1 MFNIINRKFKERNK
15 ADALVFSFALLFSFA
30 FLALL
35 VFASCEQKKPEEVS
49 IPKDTVQVKAEKA
62 APIDTL
68 IKDTA
73 SVKKPE
79 VVIPDLKGKWTG
91 VFDQRSTTL
100 RITEQ
105 DGNSFK
111 GSITINY
118 REVINQQVSGT
129 LNEET
134 MEVSMK
140 DLLHSRYAGT
150 YKGKFSDDLKK
161 LSGTFTQNV
170 EKTKFSFSLK
180 KQ

>member
-1 MFNIINRKFKERNK
+1 MFNILTKKIKERNK
-15 ADALVFSFALLFSFA
+15 VYPLLFS
-30 FLALL
+30 LALL
-35 VFASCEQKKPEEVS
+35 ALLYLTSCEQKKPEEVS
-49 IPKDTVQVKAEKA
+49 VPKDSLQVKAEEA
-62 APIDTL
+62 VPIDKP

-73 SVKKPE
+73 TVKVPE

-91 VFDQRSTTL
+91 TLDQRSTTMK
-100 RITEQ
+100 ITEQ

-129 LNEET
+129 VNEKT

-150 YKGKFSDDLKK
+150 YKGKISEDLKK

-170 EKTKFSFSLK
+170 EKTKFSFYLK

>member
-1 MFNIINRKFKERNK
+1 MPKAPDKRLREIINLK
-15 ADALVFSFALLFSFA
+15 SILFS
-30 FLALL
+30 LALITL
-35 VFASCEQKKPEEVS
+35 FVFTSCEQKKTEEVS
-49 IPKDTVQVKAEKA
+49 VSKDTVQVKVEET
-62 APIDTL
+62 APVDTVS
-68 IKDTA
+68 KETA
-73 SVKKPE
+73 VVTEPE

-91 VFDQRSTTL
+91 TFDKRATTL

-105 DGNSFK
+105 DGNAFK

-129 LNEET
+129 IDQEK

-150 YKGKFSDDLKK
+150 YKAKLSEDMKQ

>member
-1 MFNIINRKFKERNK
+1 MLEALNTRSKEIIKIKSLIFP
-15 ADALVFSFALLFSFA
+15 LVFISLF
-30 FLALL
+30 
-35 VFASCEQKKPEEVS
+35 VFTSCEQKKTEEVS
-49 IPKDTVQVKAEKA
+49 VSKDTVQVKVEEP
-62 APIDTL
+62 APVDTL
-68 IKDTA
+68 SKETA
-73 SVKKPE
+73 VVTEPE

-91 VFDQRSTTL
+91 TFDKRATTL

-111 GSITINY
+111 GAITINY

-129 LNEET
+129 IDEKK

-150 YKGKFSDDLKK
+150 YKAKLSEDMKK

-170 EKTKFSFSLK
+170 EKTKFTFSLK
-180 KQ
+180 RQ

>member
-1 MFNIINRKFKERNK
+1 MLNLSIGKIK
-15 ADALVFSFALLFSFA
+15 AISKIQSLIYSIA
-30 FLALL
+30 FLSIML
-35 VFASCEQKKPEEVS
+35 FIGCEQKKSEEVS
-49 IPKDTVQVKAEKA
+49 VPKDTVQVKIEEP
-62 APIDTL
+62 APVDTL
-68 IKDTA
+68 VKDTTTLL
-73 SVKKPE
+73 KEPE
-79 VVIPDLKGKWTG
+79 VVFPDLKGKWTG
-91 VFDQRSTTL
+91 TFDQRAVTL

-111 GSITINY
+111 GAITINY

-129 LNEET
+129 INEEK
-134 MEVSMK
+134 MEISMK

-150 YKGKFSDDLKK
+150 YKGKISEDMKK

>member
-1 MFNIINRKFKERNK
+1 M
-15 ADALVFSFALLFSFA
+15 
-30 FLALL
+30 
-35 VFASCEQKKPEEVS
+35 
-49 IPKDTVQVKAEKA
+49 
-62 APIDTL
+62 
-68 IKDTA
+68 
-73 SVKKPE
+73 
-79 VVIPDLKGKWTG
+79 VIPDLKGKWTG
-91 VFDQRSTTL
+91 TFDKRTTTL

-105 DGNSFK
+105 DGMTFK

-129 LNEET
+129 INEKT

-150 YKGKFSDDLKK
+150 YKGKVSEDMKI

>member
-1 MFNIINRKFKERNK
+1 MLDILNGKFKRISK
-15 ADALVFSFALLFSFA
+15 FRSLLFSFALL
-30 FLALL
+30 ALL
-35 VFASCEQKKPEEVS
+35 VLTSCEQKKPEEVS
-49 IPKDTVQVKAEKA
+49 VLKDTVQVKADKA
-62 APIDTL
+62 VPADTL
-68 IKDTA
+68 LKDTTT
-73 SVKKPE
+73 VKEPE

-91 VFDQRSTTL
+91 TFDQRATTL

-111 GSITINY
+111 GAITINY

-134 MEVSMK
+134 MEITMK

-150 YKGKFSDDLKK
+150 YKGKLSEDMKK
-161 LSGTFTQNV
+161 FSGTFTQNV
-170 EKTKFSFSLK
+170 DKTKFSFNLK

>member
-1 MFNIINRKFKERNK
+1 MIDLLSKKINKIKIYQ
-15 ADALVFSFALLFSFA
+15 SLLFS
-30 FLALL
+30 LSLLSLL
-35 VFASCEQKKPEEVS
+35 VFTSCEQKKPEEVS
-49 IPKDTVQVKAEKA
+49 VLKDTVQVKVEVP

-68 IKDTA
+68 VKDTTA
-73 SVKKPE
+73 LMKEPA

-91 VFDQRSTTL
+91 TFDQRATTL

-111 GSITINY
+111 GAITINY

-129 LNEET
+129 INEKT
-134 MEVSMK
+134 MDISMK
-140 DLLHSRYAGT
+140 DLLHSRYAGS
-150 YKGKFSDDLKK
+150 YKGKLSEDMKT

>member
-1 MFNIINRKFKERNK
+1 MLNSLSMKFKEISK
-15 ADALVFSFALLFSFA
+15 IKSLLFSV
-30 FLALL
+30 ALL
-35 VFASCEQKKPEEVS
+35 SIISFIGCEQKKPEEVS
-49 IPKDTVQVKAEKA
+49 VPKDSVQVKVEAPAPAETVA
-62 APIDTL
+62 
-68 IKDTA
+68 KDTTP
-73 SVKKPE
+73 VKEPE

-91 VFDQRSTTL
+91 TFDQRTTTL

-129 LNEET
+129 VNEET
-134 MEVSMK
+134 MEISMK

-150 YKGKFSDDLKK
+150 YKGKLSEDMEK

>member
-1 MFNIINRKFKERNK
+1 MSKSFSLIIP
-15 ADALVFSFALLFSFA
+15 LFAVLFLS
-30 FLALL
+30 
-35 VFASCEQKKPEEVS
+35 SCEQKKPEETTVS
-49 IPKDTVQVKAEKA
+49 KDTVQVKTEEP
-62 APIDTL
+62 APVDTAKKIDTL
-68 IKDTA
+68 A
-73 SVKKPE
+73 EVKEPE
-79 VVIPDLKGKWTG
+79 IAVPNLKGKWTG

-105 DGNSFK
+105 EGLTFK

-129 LNEET
+129 INEKTNEI
-134 MEVSMK
+134 SMK

-150 YKGKFSDDLKK
+150 YKAKLSEDKKK

-170 EKTKFSFSLK
+170 DKTKFNFTLT

>member
-1 MFNIINRKFKERNK
+1 MLDIINRKFKERNK
-15 ADALVFSFALLFSFA
+15 VYPLLFSFALL
-30 FLALL
+30 ALL
-35 VFASCEQKKPEEVS
+35 VLTSCEQKKPEEVS
-49 IPKDTVQVKAEKA
+49 VQKDSVQVKAEKA

-73 SVKKPE
+73 IVKKPE

-91 VFDQRSTTL
+91 TFDQRATTL

-118 REVINQQVSGT
+118 REVINQQASGT
-129 LNEET
+129 VNEET

-150 YKGKFSDDLKK
+150 YKGKISEDLNK
-161 LSGTFTQNV
+161 LSGTFSQNV